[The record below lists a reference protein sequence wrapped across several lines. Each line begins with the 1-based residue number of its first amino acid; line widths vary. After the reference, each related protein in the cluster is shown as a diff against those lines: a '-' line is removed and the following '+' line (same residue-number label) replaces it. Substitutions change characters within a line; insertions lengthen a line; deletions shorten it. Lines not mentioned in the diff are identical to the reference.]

1 MGMHY
6 GGYDPNAMAMGV
18 SRTGITKGPVLMT
31 NFRVICRNKQL
42 AQKHLSPASSHLR
55 RLVVRLTRT
64 VTTRS
69 LLTGKLDW
77 YFPMHT
83 VD

>member
-31 NFRVICRNKQL
+31 SFRVTCRNRQL
-42 AQKHLSPASSHLR
+42 AQYHLSPASSLHQ
-55 RLVVRLTRT
+55 RLAVRWTRT

-69 LLTGKLDW
+69 LLTGKLD
-77 YFPMHT
+77 
-83 VD
+83 